1 MKSLIRLVI
10 VLIVASPFLQ
20 ACVPLIV
27 GAGVGAG
34 VMMAEDRRS
43 NATILED
50 QTIEVKAKN
59 RFEEKYQ
66 DKLHASVTSFNRY
79 VLITGQAPTE
89 EIKQDLTTI
98 VLEVENVRNV
108 QNEVVV
114 SGNASFTSRSSDTIT
129 TTSVKGRLTQNK
141 EVGANNVKVITE
153 NGTVFLMGL
162 VTRKEAEAASQTA
175 ATTSGVQ
182 RVVKVFEYTD

>member
-1 MKSLIRLVI
+1 MKSLIRLI
-10 VLIVASPFLQ
+10 AVLIAVLPFLQ
-20 ACVPLIV
+20 ACIPLIV

-59 RFEEKYQ
+59 RFEETYQ
-66 DKLHASVTSFNRY
+66 DKLHATVTSYNRY

-89 EIKQDLTTI
+89 EIRQDLTTI

-108 QNEVVV
+108 QNEVIVA
-114 SGNASFTSRSSDTIT
+114 GNASFTSRSSDAFT
-129 TTSVKGRLTQNK
+129 TSSVKGRLARNK
-141 EVGANNVKVITE
+141 EIAANNVKVITE
-153 NGTVFLMGL
+153 NGAVFLMGL
-162 VTRKEAEAASQTA
+162 VTRMEAESAAQTA

>member
-1 MKSLIRLVI
+1 MKSLIRLI
-10 VLIVASPFLQ
+10 AVLIAVLPFLQ
-20 ACVPLIV
+20 ACIPLIV

-59 RFEEKYQ
+59 RFEETYQ
-66 DKLHASVTSFNRY
+66 DKLHATVTSYNRY

-89 EIKQDLTTI
+89 EIRQDLTTI

-108 QNEVVV
+108 QNEAIVA
-114 SGNASFTSRSSDTIT
+114 GKASFTSRSSDAFT
-129 TTSVKGRLTQNK
+129 TSSVKGRLARNK
-141 EVGANNVKVITE
+141 EIAANNVKVITE
-153 NGTVFLMGL
+153 NGAVFLMGL
-162 VTRKEAEAASQTA
+162 VTRMEAESAAQTA

>member
-1 MKSLIRLVI
+1 MKSLIRLI
-10 VLIVASPFLQ
+10 AVLLAVLPFLQ
-20 ACVPLIV
+20 ACIPLIV

-59 RFEEKYQ
+59 RFEETYQ
-66 DKLHASVTSFNRY
+66 NKLHATVTSYNRY

-89 EIKQDLTTI
+89 EIRQDLTTI

-108 QNEVVV
+108 QNEVIVA
-114 SGNASFTSRSSDTIT
+114 GNASFTSRSSDAFT
-129 TTSVKGRLTQNK
+129 TSSVKGRLARNK
-141 EVGANNVKVITE
+141 EIAANNVKVITE
-153 NGTVFLMGL
+153 NGAVFLMGL
-162 VTRKEAEAASQTA
+162 VTRMEAESAAQTA